1 MERAICLV
9 LGLGMIPAAA
19 YAVQNKGDEL
29 TDPVEILKKAD
40 AAAKSVDSVKYKVSY
55 KGSGSAGAQAPT
67 IEGTVLMDGWF
78 ENAPDKFL
86 CDANVKQPGSSEV
99 RTITAGS
106 DTRTFYVIDHQAKV
120 AYVDFV
126 PRVFG
131 SIGRSALNL
140 QMSEFVHPNPFRDEI
155 NGRKQEL
162 RGSKK
167 IGGENCYEVY
177 VVYTDR
183 LQQAIWYFSK
193 KDFLPRGVIRR
204 HPGPSGERLQ
214 EQWTLTD
221 VVVDPEV
228 GKDPFKFR
236 LPAGYTK
243 SNDPTP

>member
-1 MERAICLV
+1 MTRTMFLV
-9 LGLGMIPAAA
+9 LGLGMIPTAT
-19 YAVQNKGDEL
+19 YALQTKADEL

-40 AAAKSVDSVKYKVSY
+40 AAAKAVGSVKYKVSY
-55 KGSGSAGAQAPT
+55 KGTGSAGAQAPT

-78 ENAPDKFL
+78 EIAPDKFL
-86 CDANVKQPGSSEV
+86 CEANVKQPGSSEV
-99 RTITAGS
+99 RTITVGS
-106 DTRTFYVIDHQAKV
+106 DTQTFYVIDHQAKV

-131 SIGRSALNL
+131 STGRTALNL
-140 QMSEFVHPNPFRDEI
+140 QVAEFVHPTPFHDEI

-167 IGGENCYEVY
+167 IGGEECYEVY
-177 VVYTDR
+177 VVYTNR
-183 LQQAIWYFSK
+183 LLQTTWYFSK

-204 HPGPSGERLQ
+204 HPGPSGERLE

-221 VVVDPEV
+221 FVVDPEV
-228 GKDPFKFR
+228 GKDSFKFR

-243 SNDPTP
+243 SNDPAP